1 MTTYYDKKNISNE
14 IAIELEHIR
23 TYIEYAPVKI
33 KSWWQDANNDY
44 KEKVEKML
52 DNMRKYGYEIHVD
65 YYSQKKG
72 IDKNLILAIIAIESK
87 GEPGITGS
95 AGYCGLMQVSPES
108 YNWYLGE
115 SHYYD
120 KTKPETLII
129 LADKEINVGTS
140 MLANKP
146 SRDNVEYGMDNF
158 PTNAWLWICNYN
170 CGNAPINNVV
180 NDIVLINDSAS
191 EEEEAK
197 IRWVDYIDLIAE
209 EAKNFFEDENKDAE
223 VGKYAA
229 QVMLAYE
236 MLKNNGIAS
245 NYSVTEETIRE
256 SLSEAVDEVSNMISS
271 VTTSSQQPQKTSKN
285 SNEGKYVGGLQAV
298 AKISPTMSG
307 GRVHG

>member
-1 MTTYYDKKNISNE
+1 MTTYYNKNNISNE
-14 IAIELEHIR
+14 IAAELEHIR
-23 TYIEYAPVKI
+23 TYIKNASAQT
-33 KSWWQDANNDY
+33 KSWWNSANNDY

-52 DNMRKYGYEIHVD
+52 DNMRKYGYEIHAD

-72 IDKNLILAIIAIESK
+72 LDKTLVLAIIAIESN

-95 AGYCGLMQVSPES
+95 AGYRGLMQVSPES
-108 YNWYLGE
+108 YRWYLKE
-115 SHYYD
+115 DHYYN
-120 KTKPETLII
+120 KAKPETLIV

-180 NDIVLINDSAS
+180 NEMVLINNSAS
-191 EEEEAK
+191 DEEESK
-197 IRWVDYIDLIAE
+197 IRWVDYIDVIAE
-209 EAKNFFEDENKDAE
+209 EAGNFFEDANKNTE
-223 VGKYAA
+223 VGKYAV

-236 MLKNNGIAS
+236 MLKNNGITS
-245 NYSVTEETIRE
+245 NYSVTEKTIKE
-256 SLSEAVDEVSNMISS
+256 SLSEVADQLSDMIAFDNAAKK
-271 VTTSSQQPQKTSKN
+271 QKVSKN
-285 SNEGKYVGGLQAV
+285 SNEGKYTGGLQAV
-298 AKISPTMSG
+298 AKVSPTMSG